1 MFLLQSKTFELE
13 VFIGAYINFLRPA
26 EILQITA
33 ASMSFFLRTQ
43 PNESRSVVLS
53 EIADQLWS

>member
-33 ASMSFFLRTQ
+33 ASMSFFYG
-43 PNESRSVVLS
+43 RSPMSPDL
-53 EIADQLWS
+53 